1 MALHPAEGRG
11 YRELYF
17 AGKAAV
23 RQLTGIAPAYEEG
36 SAETALVDAAAAI
49 TEMLTELRP
58 ITARHDLYSQLAA
71 EGIGAGAGLVRRGR
85 DRFLEQNQGL
95 RFAADDLGHLIGLV
109 SYLGVVSEA
118 CGNDDLAEFCDGWE
132 PRLRSRLEG
141 IRTATR
147 ELAADPDLAIRPLD
161 GSLLGRAAHGV
172 GWIAGTIG
180 EWTDRQVGRRRG
192 A

>member
-23 RQLTGIAPAYEEG
+23 RQLTGIAPAYEG
-36 SAETALVDAAAAI
+36 SSAETALVDAAATI

-58 ITARHDLYSQLAA
+58 ITARHDLYSQFAA
-71 EGIGAGAGLVRRGR
+71 EGVGAGAGIARSGR
-85 DRFLEQNQGL
+85 DRFLERNQAL

-109 SYLGVVSEA
+109 SYLGVVSETR
-118 CGNDDLAEFCDGWE
+118 GNDDLAGFCDAWE
-132 PRLRSRLEG
+132 PRLRGRLEG
-141 IRTATR
+141 VRTATR
-147 ELAADPDLAIRPLD
+147 ELGADPDLAVRPLD

-172 GWIAGTIG
+172 GWVAGTIG
-180 EWTDRQVGRRRG
+180 EWTDRQVGRRR
-192 A
+192 